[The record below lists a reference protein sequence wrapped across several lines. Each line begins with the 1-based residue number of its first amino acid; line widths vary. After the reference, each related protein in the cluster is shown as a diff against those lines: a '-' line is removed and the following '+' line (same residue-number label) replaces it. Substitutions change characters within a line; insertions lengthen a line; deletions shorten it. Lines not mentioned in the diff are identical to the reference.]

1 MRSRFTWAPI
11 VGGLAM
17 SASFALAA
25 PAVAATN
32 TGQAMTFE
40 ATAYAPTAQDNY
52 PYGAV
57 DFYGRP
63 LTRGD
68 IAVDPSVI
76 PLKSCLLITGYH
88 SPYLPSGGFIGEAD
102 DEGGAIKGRHVDIY
116 INASESQVN
125 NFGIQSVKVTVLGKA
140 TNPSAAGTAACAGYE
155 NGQASTASGG
165 TTAPTQ
171 TSSGSGGAASN
182 QSAPTTTGTSGSTGS
197 TSSGGSS
204 SSSTASSFGASAAKL
219 AEGEV
224 GMPFVWGGTS
234 PSGFDSSGLVQWIFN
249 HLGVQLPRLSAQ
261 QYRATTRITKAEL
274 QPGDLVFFQTY
285 KAGPSF
291 GGVYVGSYDGIQHAF
306 IAANNRNVGVV
317 VNNLDSAK
325 WTRLYYGAGRVTQPS
340 DSSAPAQ
347 AASGSGSASVSSSAP
362 SANASSLGASAVK
375 LALSEVGRPYVWGG
389 TSPAGFDCSGLVQW
403 VYDHLGVQLPRL
415 SGQQY
420 RATTRITKAQLQPG
434 DLVFFQTY
442 KPGPSH
448 VGIYI
453 GSYNGIQHAFV
464 AADNPQ
470 VGVEIDN
477 LSTAKW
483 TGLYYGAGRVT
494 P

>member
-1 MRSRFTWAPI
+1 
-11 VGGLAM
+11 M

-57 DFYGRP
+57 DYYGRP
-63 LTRGD
+63 LTKGD

-76 PLKSCLLITGYH
+76 PLKSCLLITGYQ

-125 NFGIQSVKVTVLGKA
+125 GFGIQSVKVTVLGKA

-155 NGQASTASGG
+155 NEQASATSGG
-165 TTAPTQ
+165 STAPTQ
-171 TSSGSGGAASN
+171 TSSGSGGATSN
-182 QSAPTTTGTSGSTGS
+182 QSPPTTTGTSTGS
-197 TSSGGSS
+197 TPGNGGTSVSS
-204 SSSTASSFGASAAKL
+204 SASSFGASAATL

-224 GMPFVWGGTS
+224 GMPFLWGGAS
-234 PSGFDSSGLVQWIFN
+234 PSGFDCSGLVQWTFD
-249 HLGVQLPRLSAQ
+249 HLGVQLPRLSGE
-261 QYRATTRITKAEL
+261 QYQATTRITKAEL

-306 IAANNRNVGVV
+306 IAADNASVDVV
-317 VNNLDSAK
+317 INNLDSAK
-325 WTRLYYGAGRVTQPS
+325 WTRLYYGAGRVTPPS
-340 DSSAPAQ
+340 GSTAATGAVSGGSSSSAT
-347 AASGSGSASVSSSAP
+347 SSATSSNVSSS
-362 SANASSLGASAVK
+362 NTSSLGASAVK

-403 VYDHLGVQLPRL
+403 VYDQMGVQLPRL

-420 RATTRITKAQLQPG
+420 QATTRITKAELQPG

-453 GSYNGIQHAFV
+453 GSYNGIQHAVV

-477 LSTAKW
+477 LDTAKW